1 MAEKRFL
8 DGAGVG
14 HLWEKIKAAFLKR
27 DELDAELAAYLTED
41 DLSDVIYLTTE
52 NWPDISLSVTGNNGS
67 ISSYSPTVLDV
78 DFPISEFPIGGALK
92 TCNISINYSLERGS
106 HNIGTM
112 NIRYYQINL
121 NSPKTGTWVIY
132 DKSLSKRY
140 SFLGTNDSSI
150 LYSEK
155 YEAKYSANGDNATGT
170 IDLTFYIARIA

>member
-27 DELDAELAAYLTED
+27 DELDAELAEYLTED

-52 NWPDISLSVTGNNGS
+52 SWPDVSLSVTGSGGSTNGN
-67 ISSYSPTVLDV
+67 YPTVLDV
-78 DFPISEFPIGGALK
+78 DFPIAEFPIGGAIK
-92 TCNISINYSLERGS
+92 TCNISVNYSLERS
-106 HNIGTM
+106 SNNIGSI
-112 NIRYYQINL
+112 NICYYQINL

-140 SFLGTNDSSI
+140 SFLGINDSSI
-150 LYSEK
+150 LHSEK
-155 YEAKYSANGDNATGT
+155 CEAKYSANGDNATGT